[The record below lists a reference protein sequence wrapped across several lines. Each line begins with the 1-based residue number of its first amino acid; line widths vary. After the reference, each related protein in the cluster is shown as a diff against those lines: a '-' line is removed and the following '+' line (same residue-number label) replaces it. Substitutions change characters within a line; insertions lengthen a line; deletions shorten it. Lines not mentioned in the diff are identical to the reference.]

1 MVVTATARN
10 RHEFKQQATRTG
22 WRPLLKRHSRRSNQ
36 MMLGSLQ
43 MKKPLDVNG
52 GLSFEA
58 FDLEDFLP
66 YRLSVAAENVS
77 RLIIRDHLADS
88 GLTMAEWRL
97 VAAVG
102 RFGVISP
109 TAAGAYAAM
118 DKVKVS
124 RAAASLVAQGLL
136 RQTQDPEDGRGRL
149 LRLTRK
155 GSAVYAAVV
164 PTAGAIEATLME
176 SLTRTERSVLHKAL
190 AKLSA
195 QATAILE
202 PDEIEEEG

>member
-1 MVVTATARN
+1 
-10 RHEFKQQATRTG
+10 
-22 WRPLLKRHSRRSNQ
+22 

-52 GLSFEA
+52 ELAFKA

-195 QATAILE
+195 HATAILE
-202 PDEIEEEG
+202 PDEMEEEA